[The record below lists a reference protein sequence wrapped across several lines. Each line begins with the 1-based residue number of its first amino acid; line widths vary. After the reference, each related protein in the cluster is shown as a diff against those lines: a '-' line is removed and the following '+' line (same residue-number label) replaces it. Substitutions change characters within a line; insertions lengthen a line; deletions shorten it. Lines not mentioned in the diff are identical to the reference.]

1 MVLLPLRFVKLNLNK
16 VRPMNSNDHSVTLTG
31 SPEVISLL
39 KQLLSLEVV
48 TTLPDNELPALD
60 MQTTSASEVQTTSAS
75 EVQTTSA
82 SDASQVSVDQKG
94 VPFNPA
100 YCTSSKDK
108 PFLIAPKAKAGQWRK
123 RRGLDAKAFETWYQ
137 AELLRVQNT
146 QPTAIYPAAT
156 AQPITEPAATPSV
169 NTAAAF
175 GGSQVFEPEVQDGSQ
190 LMQWISTMQT
200 QAKLTV
206 PQVTQVF
213 TNENLGVQ
221 DLFDPTPAAQ
231 IKSNVARIFAA
242 LQQWVQP

>member
-16 VRPMNSNDHSVTLTG
+16 VRPMNSNDHFITLTG

-39 KQLLSLEVV
+39 EQLLSLEVV

-60 MQTTSASEVQTTSAS
+60 MQTTSASEAQTTSAS
-75 EVQTTSA
+75 E
-82 SDASQVSVDQKG
+82 ASQVRVDQKG

-108 PFLIAPKAKAGQWRK
+108 PFLRAPKAKAGQWRR

-146 QPTAIYPAAT
+146 QP
-156 AQPITEPAATPSV
+156 ITEPAATPSV

-175 GGSQVFEPEVQDGSQ
+175 GGSPVFEPEVQDGSQ

>member
-60 MQTTSASEVQTTSAS
+60 MQTTSAS

>member
-1 MVLLPLRFVKLNLNK
+1 MVLLPLLFVKLNLNK
-16 VRPMNSNDHSVTLTG
+16 VRPMNSNNPSVTLTG

-82 SDASQVSVDQKG
+82 SDASQVRVDQKG

-100 YCTSSKDK
+100 YCTSSADS
-108 PFLIAPKAKAGQWRK
+108 PFLRAPKAKAGQWRK

-137 AELLRVQNT
+137 AELLRVQNS
-146 QPTAIYPAAT
+146 
-156 AQPITEPAATPSV
+156 QPITEPAATPSV